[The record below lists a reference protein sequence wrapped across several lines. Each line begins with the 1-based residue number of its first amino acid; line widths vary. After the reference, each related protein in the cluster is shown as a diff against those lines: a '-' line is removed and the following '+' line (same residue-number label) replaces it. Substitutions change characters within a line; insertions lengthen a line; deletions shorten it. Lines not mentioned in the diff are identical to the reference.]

1 MGGGGGG
8 LLGLFGSSKESCAE
22 FVSAVSSCDADI
34 LYPPAIPSSR
44 AGDTMEASA
53 QKVSSLPA
61 AASMSGEE
69 TVMPESTIEQIT
81 AKILHVEGQ
90 INSTSDAE
98 ERKQLRDKERQLR
111 DKERQLRDEKKL
123 LLQLQGATSGKFSI
137 LLGGAKL
144 VQAWEGPKTDVK
156 RRHGIAKRCFSI
168 ENALGTISIFL
179 VSR

>member
-1 MGGGGGG
+1 MDLVEHTHQQLKPWGGGGGGG

-98 ERKQLRDKERQLR
+98 ERKQLWDEKRQLR
-111 DKERQLRDEKKL
+111 DKERQLREWEHQLKV
-123 LLQLQGATSGKFSI
+123 LQLKRQDGKASAIVLVASIIISSGG
-137 LLGGAKL
+137 L
-144 VQAWEGPKTDVK
+144 
-156 RRHGIAKRCFSI
+156 H
-168 ENALGTISIFL
+168 ISHIHEVF
-179 VSR
+179 

>member
-1 MGGGGGG
+1 M
-8 LLGLFGSSKESCAE
+8 GLFGSSKESCAE

-44 AGDTMEASA
+44 AGDTME
-53 QKVSSLPA
+53 

-98 ERKQLRDKERQLR
+98 ERKQLWDEKRQLR
-111 DKERQLRDEKKL
+111 DKERQLREWEHQLKV
-123 LLQLQGATSGKFSI
+123 LQLKHQDGKASAIVLVASIIISSGG
-137 LLGGAKL
+137 L
-144 VQAWEGPKTDVK
+144 
-156 RRHGIAKRCFSI
+156 H
-168 ENALGTISIFL
+168 ISHIHEVF
-179 VSR
+179 